1 MFIKTPLL
9 GALALIVVSV
19 MVRLY
24 ISILARK
31 WMRFLVIL
39 IFLGGI
45 IVLFVYICTLISTIK
60 MFVDNNPYSLIII
73 FGVVA
78 LRAVFV
84 NAQYWDLRFDVK
96 SSLLSVLYIKSNFLL
111 IRICVLYLLLVLI
124 IRIKLSQKFKGGLK
138 SKTHGI

>member
-1 MFIKTPLL
+1 M
-9 GALALIVVSV
+9 SV

>member
-1 MFIKTPLL
+1 
-9 GALALIVVSV
+9 VSV

>member
-1 MFIKTPLL
+1 
-9 GALALIVVSV
+9 
-19 MVRLY
+19 
-24 ISILARK
+24 
-31 WMRFLVIL
+31 MRFLVIL

-84 NAQYWDLRFDVK
+84 NAQY
-96 SSLLSVLYIKSNFLL
+96 
-111 IRICVLYLLLVLI
+111 
-124 IRIKLSQKFKGGLK
+124 
-138 SKTHGI
+138 